1 MKNNIYKKISLF
13 VLFVATVLLLFTG
26 NFNASAYELGKT
38 PVGISVTYYDDIDSR
53 GFAWNTSTEVTETH
67 LKVAKDEGKEV
78 DWNAVTPIT
87 GKYDDLNGF
96 RCHRAQVTDLAAG
109 NYLYKVGG
117 NGFYSEVGKFTI
129 DDSND
134 NKVSFTYVTDSQE
147 TSIQGF
153 ENFNKTLNSA
163 VKHETNFIAFAG
175 DLVDN
180 SHASWG
186 SDLTKIVMEEW
197 VYCYDTTK
205 SVTMNY
211 PMMSAAGNHERAGYS
226 YVYHNNIDYD
236 KAASTGG
243 YYSFDYENLHF
254 TVLDTNCFEDG
265 DEAAIQAQVEWLEQD
280 LANTTKPWKVVMM
293 HIGAYSTGDHSN
305 DSSAIKIRNMLPPI
319 FAKYKVDLVLQG
331 HDHVYTRTLPYFYGE
346 GEDGKTPNRNEV
358 FIKEDGINWSQEP
371 DGTYYITIN
380 YAGTKS
386 YPPVDFDTSRIF
398 PAKSPVNGKVMSQH
412 VLNRMFAHIEIDGD
426 RLLMKSYLAKDDGS
440 EELYDYVAIQKNT
453 HTAFVDSVNSLEGE
467 LTINDAPRVE
477 AVKNAFENL
486 SPRALNYIPAQTIAK
501 YNSILANYNL
511 TDNLAA
517 YNVIESI
524 KLVDTTD
531 YSGDFLANYK
541 EACKGYYSLTEAQK
555 ALVSNK
561 DVLLSINGKLA
572 EIEEQMTTKYLVEAA
587 QKLIDAI
594 PNAENKEE
602 AILLAKAAYD
612 LLDADAKA
620 MIKNVELLDTQV
632 EPVEK
637 GCRGSI
643 YAPAASIVLLAG
655 VIILSRRK
663 RGDYNEEN

>member
-1 MKNNIYKKISLF
+1 MKNRIINKISLF
-13 VLFVATVLLLFTG
+13 ALFVATALLLFTG
-26 NFNASAYELGKT
+26 NFTASAYELTKT
-38 PVGISVTYYDDIDSR
+38 PVGISVTYFDDIDSR
-53 GFAWNTSTEVTETH
+53 GFAWNTSTAVTETH
-67 LKVAKDEGKEV
+67 LLVAKDEGKEV
-78 DWNAVTPIT
+78 DWNSITPIT
-87 GKYDDLNGF
+87 GTFNDLNNF
-96 RCHRAQVTDLAAG
+96 RCHKAQVTDLAAG

-117 NGFYSEVGKFTI
+117 NGVYSEVGKFTI
-129 DDSND
+129 DNSND

-147 TSIQGF
+147 TSVQGF
-153 ENFNKTLNSA
+153 ENFNKTLNTA
-163 VKHETNFIAFAG
+163 VAHNPNFIAFAG

-205 SVTMNY
+205 NVTMNY
-211 PMMSAAGNHERAGYS
+211 PMMAAAGNHERAGYS

-265 DEAAIQAQVEWLEQD
+265 DQDAIDAQVAWLEED
-280 LANTTKPWKVVMM
+280 LKTTTKPWKIVMM
-293 HIGAYSTGDHSN
+293 HIGPYSTGDHSN
-305 DSSAIKIRNMLPPI
+305 DSSAIKIRNVLPPL

-331 HDHVYTRTLPYFYGE
+331 HDHVYTRTMPYLYGE

-371 DGTYYITIN
+371 DGTYYVTIN

-386 YPPVDFDTSRIF
+386 YPPVDYDTSRIF
-398 PAKSPVNGKVMSQH
+398 PGKSPVNGKVMSQH
-412 VLNRMFAHIEIDGD
+412 VLERMFAHIEIDGD
-426 RLLMKSYLAKDDGS
+426 RLLMKSYLAKADGS

-453 HTAFVDSVNSLEGE
+453 HTSFINSVNSLEGE
-467 LTINDAPRVE
+467 LTLNDAPRVQS
-477 AVKNAFENL
+477 VKETYENL
-486 SPRALNYIPAQTIAK
+486 SPRALLYVPAQTIAK
-501 YNSILANYNL
+501 YNSILAGYNL

-531 YSGDFLANYK
+531 YSGDFLTNYK

-561 DVLLSINGKLA
+561 EVLLSINGKLA
-572 EIEEQMTTKYLVEAA
+572 EIEKQMTTKYLAEAA

-602 AILLAKAAYD
+602 AILVAKAAYD

-620 MIKNVELLDTQV
+620 LIKNADLLDQTV
-632 EPVEK
+632 EQPK
-637 GCRGSI
+637 GGCKGSI
-643 YAPAASIVLLAG
+643 YAPVVSVVLLGG
-655 VIILSRRK
+655 VIILSRRR